1 MCIYIYIYIYTLYVR
16 FVGSLVVGGNSGSI
30 HLWDLAREQCVRTFT
45 TGNLHLI
52 YILLIL
58 YYTVYY
64 AKLFCILSYTNY
76 ICIYTIYTCTIG
88 VETCTTVLTTIASNP
103 NYSLSYPLS
112 HKYKAVLNP
121 EIAVENTPLTWTFA
135 GFADG
140 SIGVFDERV
149 PVNGGRVHLS
159 KEHDSW
165 IIAGNVII

>member
-1 MCIYIYIYIYTLYVR
+1 MY
-16 FVGSLVVGGNSGSI
+16 
-30 HLWDLAREQCVRTFT
+30 ACV
-45 TGNLHLI
+45 
-52 YILLIL
+52 
-58 YYTVYY
+58 
-64 AKLFCILSYTNY
+64 
-76 ICIYTIYTCTIG
+76 IG

-121 EIAVENTPLTWTFA
+121 EMTVENTPLTWTFA

-165 IIAGNVII
+165 IIAGNVLCLF